1 MTLIDTMKN
10 RLALRA
16 RYSRTRHELTA
27 LPFEQKVDLGINGR
41 EEAVARAAVYG

>member
-10 RLALRA
+10 RLNKRMQ
-16 RYSRTRHELTA
+16 YNRTRHELTA

-41 EEAVARAAVYG
+41 EDAVARAAVYG